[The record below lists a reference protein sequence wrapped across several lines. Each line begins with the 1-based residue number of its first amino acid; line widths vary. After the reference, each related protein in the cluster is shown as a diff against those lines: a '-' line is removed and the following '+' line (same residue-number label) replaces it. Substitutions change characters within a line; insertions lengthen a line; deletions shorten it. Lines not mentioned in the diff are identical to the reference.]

1 MDSSGGSQHPSYRHS
16 GDSTQLAQQQ
26 GYGTQSMELPARHTH
41 HQQQQLQQQQQQQQ
55 ASYRQPM
62 DQASQDPYLTP
73 PQYREAG
80 PAGIEGNHEGQMLS
94 YPPLKNVER
103 RRSGSNVDFGTR
115 RALAANLQMVEPYSN
130 GIHRPTYTQR

>member
-1 MDSSGGSQHPSYRHS
+1 
-16 GDSTQLAQQQ
+16 
-26 GYGTQSMELPARHTH
+26 MELPARHTYH
-41 HQQQQLQQQQQQQQ
+41 QQQQQQQQ